1 MCDMFNFFE
10 FKVRTYSFFMKAHI
24 EAYHT
29 VERRVKS
36 NNKTPLHGKIFI
48 FGDNIWLIKWFSTIL
63 TNFVFF
69 KKWR

>member
-1 MCDMFNFFE
+1 MFNFFE

-48 FGDNIWLIKWFSTIL
+48 FGDN
-63 TNFVFF
+63 V
-69 KKWR
+69 